1 VKEKGGAIDASGQLA
16 DGSKVD
22 GPVSLRK
29 ALLRKPD
36 MFARVITEK
45 LMTYA
50 LGRGVEYYDE
60 PTIRGIAR
68 EAAKQNYRF
77 SSVVLGIVR
86 SPAFQM
92 KSAAVTPTQTAMASH

>member
-1 VKEKGGAIDASGQLA
+1 M
-16 DGSKVD
+16 
-22 GPVSLRK
+22 SLRK
-29 ALLRKPD
+29 ALLKKPE

-50 LGRGVEYYDE
+50 LGRGMEYFDE
-60 PTIRGIAR
+60 PTIRSIAR
-68 EAAKQNYRF
+68 DAAKQNYRF

-92 KSAAVTPTQTAMASH
+92 KSAADAATLTASH